1 MSSIKK
7 IQNKQIIDSVKNGAK
22 LLMQKSNPKYSKND
36 EYKLTQTKQERKVSL
51 NKINNSQNG
60 QISLSLKR
68 SLNSQQANF
77 IGNSNP
83 WNTRTNKQQYSLQNG
98 QAYQFQN
105 EEQQYKTIK
114 VKNQQILP
122 QLNHSPQKST
132 TKYGGVDNSDKKSE
146 YYQGQQHNQ
155 SLFEK
160 SSNDLNSKAQNS
172 SKIIKPPLKSMIN
185 DKNLSSKEN
194 LHEINKRESQLP
206 QIPKQNVQTESY
218 YQKQAENLTL
228 NKQNQNKPYFNSEY
242 QQKQNDYA
250 HLDSSKENHI
260 EFRGNDFI
268 NNPKTKNATL
278 SANQK
283 FSFSTTP
290 PNNNNNNSSISK
302 QFDDKMLNSKEPK
315 KVPNSQV
322 QNVAKDSLEEKFE
335 KIYDTGKSISISQ
348 NNTSLPPKII
358 KKEIDDKEN
367 VKIENKER
375 LAFQEE
381 SLNKLQ
387 PKIQKSEI
395 INSNN
400 KLTPNENSKLEVQN
414 QNSVDSRQSFQMKNK
429 VEQQQSTNPLIRYYK
444 YDFDFSKFNFTFS
457 KRSSAGLNN
466 IGNTCFMNS
475 ALQCVF
481 NTPVFNE
488 FFFSGSFEKDIN
500 PKNKGVAQSYS
511 VLIKQVRNTGNSSS
525 QAPYA
530 LKKSIERVSSQFYGT
545 DQQDAQELLRC
556 LLDGLHEDLNRV
568 RAKPKY
574 RELEADT
581 NKRTLQEI
589 SDDWYQYYKGRDDSV
604 VTDFFSG
611 QLLSKVICSKCKNES
626 LAFDNFM
633 DLSLSFSRGQENE
646 ADLVDLLKAFL
657 KEENL
662 DDDYYCS
669 KCKART
675 KSRRQF
681 ELYKLPQ
688 ILVIHL
694 KRFNFGRSYRN
705 KISSNVSFPVTNFD
719 VQQFIQS
726 STDNSVKNSKYELFG
741 IVNHSG
747 SLSGGHYTSESLNP
761 YDGKWY
767 NYNDSHAGSISQ
779 ESINRY
785 QSSGRQS
792 PYLLFYCK
800 SELLIPYQNNINNGV
815 DHHRMKSNL

>member
-1 MSSIKK
+1 MSSIKRTQNIQIGVAK
-7 IQNKQIIDSVKNGAK
+7 I
-22 LLMQKSNPKYSKND
+22 LMQKSNPKYSKNE
-36 EYKLTQTKQERKVSL
+36 EYKLASTKQERKVSL
-51 NKINNSQNG
+51 NKTNSLQNG
-60 QISLSLKR
+60 QVSLSLKR
-68 SLNSQQANF
+68 SLNNQQGNF
-77 IGNSNP
+77 VGNSNP
-83 WNTRTNKQQYSLQNG
+83 WNTRVNKQQHSLQNG
-98 QAYQFQN
+98 SAQQFQN
-105 EEQQYKTIK
+105 EEQYKSIK
-114 VKNQQILP
+114 MKNQQILP

-160 SSNDLNSKAQNS
+160 NSNEKAQNS
-172 SKIIKPPLKSMIN
+172 SKILKPPLKPIIN
-185 DKNLSSKEN
+185 DKNISSKEN
-194 LHEINKRESQLP
+194 LLEINKRESQLP
-206 QIPKQNVQTESY
+206 QIPKQNASTESY
-218 YQKQAENLTL
+218 YQKQAESISL
-228 NKQNQNKPYFNSEY
+228 NKQNQNKPYFSNEY
-242 QQKQNDYA
+242 QQKTIDHA
-250 HLDSSKENHI
+250 HLDSSKENKS
-260 EFRGNDFI
+260 EFRGNDLI
-268 NNPKTKNATL
+268 NNIKTKNNIL
-278 SANQK
+278 SQNQK

-290 PNNNNNNSSISK
+290 PSNNNNSLSK
-302 QFDDKMLNSKEPK
+302 QFDDKMLNSKENQRK
-315 KVPNSQV
+315 SVNSNSQAH
-322 QNVAKDSLEEKFE
+322 NVAKDSLEEKFE
-335 KIYDTGKSISISQ
+335 KIYDSGKSVSVSQ
-348 NNTSLPPKII
+348 NNTSLPPKIL

-367 VKIENKER
+367 IKIENKEKIT
-375 LAFQEE
+375 AQEE
-381 SLNKLQ
+381 GLNKLQ
-387 PKIQKSEI
+387 PKVQKSENTYS
-395 INSNN
+395 IN
-400 KLTPNENSKLEVQN
+400 KQTPNENSKPDIQHQN
-414 QNSVDSRQSFQMKNK
+414 TIERKSSFLVKSK
-429 VEQQQSTNPLIRYYK
+429 AEQQQITNPLIKYYK
-444 YDFDFSKFNFTFS
+444 YDFDFSKFNFNFS
-457 KRSSAGLNN
+457 RRSSAGLNN

-488 FFFSGSFEKDIN
+488 FFFSGAFEKDIN

-511 VLIKQVRNTGNSSS
+511 VLIKQVRNTGSSSS

-568 RAKPKY
+568 RTKPKY

-705 KISSNVSFPVTNFD
+705 KISSSVSFPVTDFD
-719 VQQFIQS
+719 VSQFIQS
-726 STDNSVKNSKYELFG
+726 STDNSVKNSRYELFG

-779 ESINRY
+779 ESINKY
-785 QSSGRQS
+785 QSSGRSS

-800 SELLIPYQNNINNGV
+800 SELLIPYQNNNNIE
-815 DHHRMKSNL
+815 HHRMKSNL

>member
-1 MSSIKK
+1 MKNIKTAK
-7 IQNKQIIDSVKNGAK
+7 NLQIGAK
-22 LLMQKSNPKYSKND
+22 LLMQKSNPKYSKN
-36 EYKLTQTKQERKVSL
+36 EEQKLTSTRQERKISL
-51 NKINNSQNG
+51 NKINNSNSQNA
-60 QISLSLKR
+60 QVSLSLKR
-68 SLNSQQANF
+68 NLNNQQGNL

-83 WNTRTNKQQYSLQNG
+83 WNQRTIKQQYTQQNS
-98 QAYQFQN
+98 QAQQFQN
-105 EEQQYKTIK
+105 DEQYKTIK
-114 VKNQQILP
+114 IKNQQILP
-122 QLNHSPQKST
+122 QLNQSPQKSS
-132 TKYGGVDNSDKKSE
+132 TKYGGADNSDKKSE
-146 YYQGQQHNQ
+146 YYQVQQHNQ

-160 SSNDLNSKAQNS
+160 SSNDIYSKAQNS
-172 SKIIKPPLKSMIN
+172 SKILKPPLKLIN
-185 DKNLSSKEN
+185 NEKNLSSKEN
-194 LHEINKRESQLP
+194 LHEMNKRESQLP
-206 QIPKQNVQTESY
+206 SIPKQNVQTENY
-218 YQKQAENLTL
+218 YQRQAENLSI
-228 NKQNQNKPYFNSEY
+228 NKQNQNKPYFSNDY

-250 HLDSSKENHI
+250 HLDSSKENHS
-260 EFRGNDFI
+260 EFRGNELI
-268 NNPKTKNATL
+268 NSIKAKNNSL
-278 SANQK
+278 SVNQK

-290 PNNNNNNSSISK
+290 PSNNNNSSLSK
-302 QFDDKMLNSKEPK
+302 QFDDKMLNPKDSKK
-315 KVPNSQV
+315 KSVIQNSQI
-322 QNVAKDSLEEKFE
+322 QNIVKDSLEEKFE
-335 KIYDTGKSISISQ
+335 KIYDSNKSISISQ
-348 NNTSLPPKII
+348 NNTCLPPKIQ

-367 VKIENKER
+367 IKIENKE
-375 LAFQEE
+375 QVTTTSEE
-381 SLNKLQ
+381 GLNKLQ
-387 PKIQKSEI
+387 PKIQKSE
-395 INSNN
+395 NSNSVN
-400 KLTPNENSKLEVQN
+400 RQTPNENSKPDSQN
-414 QNSVDSRQSFQMKNK
+414 QNSMERKSSFLVKSK
-429 VEQQQSTNPLIRYYK
+429 VEQQQSTNPLIKYYK

-488 FFFSGSFEKDIN
+488 FFFSGAFEKDIN

-511 VLIKQVRNTGNSSS
+511 VLIKQVRNISSSSS

-568 RAKPKY
+568 RIKPKY

-611 QLLSKVICSKCKNES
+611 QLLNKVICSKCKNES

-705 KISSNVSFPVTNFD
+705 KISSNVSFPVTDFD
-719 VQQFIQS
+719 VSQFIQS
-726 STDNSVKNSKYELFG
+726 SADNSVKNSKYELFG

-800 SELLIPYQNNINNGV
+800 SELLIPYQNSIYNIV
-815 DHHRMKSNL
+815 DRHTMKSNL